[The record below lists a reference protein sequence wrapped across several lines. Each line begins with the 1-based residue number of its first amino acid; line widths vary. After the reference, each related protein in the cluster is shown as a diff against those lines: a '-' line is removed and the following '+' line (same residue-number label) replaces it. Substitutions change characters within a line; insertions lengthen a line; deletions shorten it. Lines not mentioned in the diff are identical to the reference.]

1 MKIPIKDIKVAAGR
15 REARLGEIRKLA
27 DSIAEV
33 GLLNPVTV
41 DREHTLIAGRHRLE
55 AAKLLGWTEIECTVS
70 DLEGVAAELAEI
82 DENFARTNASTIE
95 IGEMLKRRKRLYETL
110 HPETKAGV
118 AQANGMNRALGN
130 NVDCTVQSKSFVKDT
145 AEKWGVD
152 PSTVSR
158 HLQIA
163 EELTP
168 EAKDILCGM
177 KRLPRQ
183 TTLRQLSTLEPD
195 AQADAARL
203 LAAGRV
209 KTVGEYL
216 ALRGKAGQE
225 RNEADKEGKKEKG
238 IGAQKRENANAAD
251 KTLPEI
257 AGEQAEAAMMMACIT
272 EDFVDGIRVVMDHK
286 DGILTLPRVWAHYLT
301 EMIDAIENAKEAVF
315 QVILEA
321 YLNNGEE
328 GARH

>member
-1 MKIPIKDIKVAAGR
+1 MKIPIKNIKVDTRR
-15 REARLGEIRKLA
+15 REARPDEIRKLA

-130 NVDCTVQSKSFVKDT
+130 NVDCTVQAKSFVKDT
-145 AEKWGVD
+145 AERWCVD

-177 KRLPRQ
+177 KRLSGQ
-183 TTLRQLSTLEPD
+183 TTLRRLSALEPD

-203 LAAGRV
+203 LAAGKV
-209 KTVGEYL
+209 KTVDEYL
-216 ALRGKAGQE
+216 ALRDKPRRE
-225 RNEADKEGKKEKG
+225 KNEADKAGKG
-238 IGAQKRENANAAD
+238 IDTQKRENPNTGD
-251 KTLPEI
+251 KPMPEI
-257 AGEQAEAAMMMACIT
+257 TDEQAEAAMMMACIT
-272 EDFVDGIRVVMDHK
+272 DDFTGGIRVVMDHE
-286 DGILTLPRVWAHYLT
+286 DDILTLPRAWSHYLT
-301 EMIDAIENAKEAVF
+301 EMIDAIEKAKEAVF

-328 GARH
+328 GAHY